1 MGKPIAELR
10 ALHRKAFPGHT
21 EISFF
26 SCPGRI
32 NLIGEHIDYNG
43 GHVFPAAIDKK
54 IYMAISRNEQGAI
67 RLNDVVFNARRDF
80 AISDFGKTKDVGKI
94 WLYPFGALSML
105 GVSGKHGF
113 DISYYNMIP
122 SGAGVSSSAA
132 ITVVTLFA
140 TALLSGRSISGAE
153 MARMGQR
160 VEKEYAGVSCGIM
173 DQFAVIH
180 GRKNEAMIL
189 DTRDLSYEYVTIDSE
204 QVHFILVNS
213 DVKHSL
219 RESEYNTRRRE
230 CEEALALLQATGAKI
245 AHLCDLD
252 EEGFDRYKGALRG
265 NLYKRAVHAVSEN
278 SRSIRFL
285 NAMKRGS
292 LNAAGELLYE
302 SHESLR
308 ANYEVSIPELDIM
321 VEWTREIN
329 GVFGAR
335 MMGGG
340 FGGCSLNMVERDKVK
355 GFTSEMRKRFEAEYG
370 KKAEVFDCTI
380 DDGVKELKET

>member
-1 MGKPIAELR
+1 MEKPIIELR
-10 ALHRKAFPGHT
+10 ALHRKAFPGESPVH
-21 EISFF
+21 FF

-54 IYMAISRNEQGAI
+54 IYMAISHNDLGAI
-67 RLNDVVFNARRDF
+67 RLNDVIFCARQDY
-80 AISDFGKTKDVGKI
+80 ALSDFGKMKNVSKT
-94 WLYPFGALSML
+94 WLYPYGALSLM
-105 GVSGKHGF
+105 GVSGEQGF

-140 TALLSGRSISGAE
+140 TALMIGRSIPGADL
-153 MARMGQR
+153 ARMGQR
-160 VEKEYAGVSCGIM
+160 VEKEFAGVSCGIM

-189 DTRDLSYEYVTIDSE
+189 DTRDLSYEYVTIDS
-204 QVHFILVNS
+204 QRVHFLLVNS
-213 DVKHSL
+213 GVKHSL

-230 CEEALALLQATGAKI
+230 CEDALALLQSAGAPIK
-245 AHLCDLD
+245 HLCDLD
-252 EEGFDRYKGALRG
+252 VQGFDRFGGILHG
-265 NLYKRAVHAVSEN
+265 SLHKRALHAVSEN

-285 NAMKRGS
+285 NALKRGS
-292 LNAAGELLYE
+292 LNEAGELLYE

-308 ANYEVSIPELDIM
+308 TNFEVSIPELDTM
-321 VEWTREIN
+321 VEWTRDIQ
-329 GVFGAR
+329 GVYGAR

-355 GFTSEMRKRFEAEYG
+355 GFTSEMKKRFEEAFG
-370 KKAEVFDCTI
+370 KRAEVFDCTI
-380 DDGVKELKET
+380 DDGVKELT